1 MALHL
6 RRMNRQRDKMTIDQL
21 PEEFKDRIQKMLR
34 DESEAFFMSYER
46 PSYKSLRL
54 NPLRFDEG
62 AEPDAGI
69 LLPDITG
76 ISETLHLSERV
87 AWEPLGFYYNEDVV
101 LPGKHPYHEA
111 SVYYIQEASAM
122 APVTYLDIRKGER
135 ILDLCA
141 APGGKSAQIAGYLKG
156 SGLLVTNEIHPARVK
171 ILSENIERMGVP
183 NAIVTNET
191 PGRLANHFPGYFDKI
206 LVDAPCSGEGMFRKN
221 PEAIDE
227 WSPENVALC
236 AARQEEILE
245 SADEMLR
252 VGGRLVYST
261 CTFAQ
266 EEDEGSITRFLAK
279 HPEYKLLPVECKG
292 GMVNGSL
299 MHTIRLWPH
308 KVKGEGHFL
317 AVLVK
322 GEEHPVQDHEL
333 SGSRSSIPPG
343 GLLNSLSEKEIAAFL
358 EFQTQHLHTD
368 YGMENTTFLRFGDNL
383 YALPLRSPSLKGLK
397 VVRPGLHLGTF
408 MKNRFEPAH
417 ALAHVLRMTDTV
429 NYVNLPAD
437 SVEVRDYLNGQML
450 RIPADSGIDVWIE
463 NPASPWT
470 LLCVDG
476 FPLGWSKNVN
486 GSFKNHY
493 PKGLRRAL

>member
-1 MALHL
+1 
-6 RRMNRQRDKMTIDQL
+6 MTVDWL

-34 DESEAFFMSYER
+34 DEREAFFASYER
-46 PSYKSLRL
+46 PSYKTLRL
-54 NPLRFDEG
+54 NPLKFDEATG
-62 AEPDAGI
+62 RDTGFPSPDTTEIREA
-69 LLPDITG
+69 
-76 ISETLHLSERV
+76 LHLTERV
-87 AWEPLGFYYNEDVV
+87 AWEPLGYYYDEDAV

-111 SVYYIQEASAM
+111 GAYYIQEASAM
-122 APVTYLDIRKGER
+122 APVTYLDIHEGER

-141 APGGKSAQIAGYLKG
+141 APGGKSTQIAGYLKR
-156 SGLLVTNEIHPARVK
+156 SGLLVTNEIHPARAK
-171 ILSENIERMGVP
+171 ILSENIERMGIE

-191 PGRLANHFPGYFDKI
+191 PGRLAEHFPGYFDKI

-227 WSPENVALC
+227 WSPENVTMC
-236 AARQEEILE
+236 AARQDEILE
-245 SADEMLR
+245 FADEMLR

-261 CTFAQ
+261 CTFAE
-266 EEDEGSITRFLAK
+266 EEDEGTIKRFIEK
-279 HPEYKLLPVECKG
+279 YPEYHLLPVELKG

-299 MHTIRLWPH
+299 EQTVRLWPH

-317 AVLVK
+317 TVLVK
-322 GEEHPVQDHEL
+322 GEENFVQDDITA
-333 SGSRSSIPPG
+333 GGGTVIPPC
-343 GLLNSLSEKEIAAFL
+343 GLLNSLSAKEIALFL
-358 EFQTQHLHTD
+358 EFQEQHLYTD
-368 YGMENTTFLRFGDNL
+368 YAINNTTFLRFGDNL

-429 NYVNLPAD
+429 NCVNLPAD
-437 SVEVRDYLNGQML
+437 GVEVRDYLNGQML
-450 RIPADSGIDVWIE
+450 RIPADSGIDVRIE
-463 NPASPWT
+463 NPAAPWT

-476 FPLGWSKNVN
+476 YSLGWSKHVN

-493 PKGLRRAL
+493 PKGLRKTL

>member
-1 MALHL
+1 MIVD
-6 RRMNRQRDKMTIDQL
+6 RL
-21 PEEFKDRIQKMLR
+21 PEVFKDRIQKMLR
-34 DESEAFFMSYER
+34 DEREAFFASYER
-46 PSYKSLRL
+46 PSYKTLRL
-54 NPLRFDEG
+54 NPLKFDEATG
-62 AEPDAGI
+62 ADTGFPS
-69 LLPDITG
+69 PNITE
-76 ISETLHLSERV
+76 IREALHLTERV
-87 AWEPLGFYYNEDVV
+87 AWEPLGYYYNEDAV

-111 SVYYIQEASAM
+111 GVYYIQEASAM

-141 APGGKSAQIAGYLKG
+141 APGGKSTQIAGYLKG
-156 SGLLVTNEIHPARVK
+156 SGLLVTNEIHPARAK
-171 ILSENIERMGVP
+171 ILSENIERMGVA

-191 PGRLANHFPGYFDKI
+191 PGPLAKHFPGYFDKI

-227 WSPENVALC
+227 WSPENVAMC
-236 AARQEEILE
+236 AARQGEILE

-266 EEDEGSITRFLAK
+266 EEDEGTIKRFLKK

-299 MHTIRLWPH
+299 ENTIRLWPH

-322 GEEHPVQDHEL
+322 GKEHSGQD
-333 SGSRSSIPPG
+333 GAAVVGGRTVIPPG
-343 GLLNSLSEKEIAAFL
+343 GLLNSLPGKEITPFL
-358 EFQTQHLHTD
+358 EFQEQHLHTD
-368 YGMENTTFLRFGDNL
+368 YGMETTTFLRFGDNL

-417 ALAHVLRMTDTV
+417 ALAHVLRMTDAV

-437 SVEVRDYLNGQML
+437 CVEVRDYLNGQML
-450 RIPADSGIDVWIE
+450 RIHGDSGIDVRIE

-476 FPLGWSKNVN
+476 YSLGWSKHVN

-493 PKGLRRAL
+493 PKGLRKAL